1 MDVLVPLDFEFVSE
15 LDNVVNRRKIGV
27 SPRRFFAHEDCAT
40 SCAYVESLFA
50 LVALASC
57 CAKHR
62 QRCLLPL

>member
-27 SPRRFFAHEDCAT
+27 SPRRFFAHGDCVT
-40 SCAYVESLFA
+40 GCACVESLFA
-50 LVALASC
+50 LAALASC
-57 CAKHR
+57 FVKHR